1 MRKNDFIR
9 IGIAF
14 IITSA
19 LIAFI
24 NLSLNFEVDNQLDVM
39 SFTLS
44 MIFGLLG
51 LLMTIYGVF
60 RDCSPP
66 YRARRE
72 PDLNTCWSGVG

>member
-24 NLSLNFEVDNQLDVM
+24 NLASNFEVDNRLDGM
-39 SFTLS
+39 SFALT

-51 LLMTIYGVF
+51 LIMTIYRVF
-60 RDCSPP
+60 TKKRS
-66 YRARRE
+66 
-72 PDLNTCWSGVG
+72 

>member
-24 NLSLNFEVDNQLDVM
+24 NLASDVEVKTKFDGV
-39 SFTLS
+39 LS
-44 MIFGLLG
+44 ALPIIFVLLG
-51 LLMTIYGVF
+51 LIMTIYGLF
-60 RDCSPP
+60 S
-66 YRARRE
+66 E
-72 PDLNTCWSGVG
+72 QKN

>member
-19 LIAFI
+19 LIVFI
-24 NLSLNFEVDNQLDVM
+24 NLASNFEVDNQLDGM
-39 SFTLS
+39 SFTLP

-51 LLMTIYGVF
+51 LIMTIYGVF
-60 RDCSPP
+60 TKR
-66 YRARRE
+66 
-72 PDLNTCWSGVG
+72 N

>member
-24 NLSLNFEVDNQLDVM
+24 NLASNFEVDNRLDAM
-39 SFTLS
+39 SFALT

-51 LLMTIYGVF
+51 LIMTIYGF
-60 RDCSPP
+60 FTRKRS
-66 YRARRE
+66 
-72 PDLNTCWSGVG
+72 

>member
-1 MRKNDFIR
+1 MRKNDFLK

-24 NLSLNFEVDNQLDVM
+24 SLASNFEVDNQLDGM
-39 SFTLS
+39 SFALT

-51 LLMTIYGVF
+51 LIMSIYGIF
-60 RDCSPP
+60 SKKI
-66 YRARRE
+66 
-72 PDLNTCWSGVG
+72 

>member
-19 LIAFI
+19 LISFI
-24 NLSLNFEVDNQLDVM
+24 NLASNFEVGNKLDGIF
-39 SFTLS
+39 FTLP

-51 LLMTIYGVF
+51 LIMTIYGVF
-60 RDCSPP
+60 PKKRS
-66 YRARRE
+66 
-72 PDLNTCWSGVG
+72 

>member
-24 NLSLNFEVDNQLDVM
+24 NLASNFEVDNRLDGM
-39 SFTLS
+39 SFALI

-51 LLMTIYGVF
+51 LIMTIYGF
-60 RDCSPP
+60 FTRKRC
-66 YRARRE
+66 
-72 PDLNTCWSGVG
+72 

>member
-24 NLSLNFEVDNQLDVM
+24 NLASNFEVDNQLDGI
-39 SFTLS
+39 SFALT

-60 RDCSPP
+60 TKSRS
-66 YRARRE
+66 
-72 PDLNTCWSGVG
+72 